1 MLGSSDS
8 YPYKG
13 QNNPNSAE
21 PYKYPNFPHEAS
33 LMNATRIEKLKSLGI
48 VLREVKVI
56 NPNDDDFCI
65 LTMDNYVDFTA
76 DIAPLCL
83 PEFPNSNYNEVNV
96 KMYGFGYESSYL
108 QKNGFLHRLAS
119 HEKNGKYALEWTR
132 ENKVHNTKV
141 ISRHECHKLH
151 AGRDGKIPAK
161 HNTHTNPYL
170 SSPLK
175 LDMYGFTH
183 TFWI

>member
-13 QNNPNSAE
+13 QNDPNSDD
-21 PYKYPNFPHEAS
+21 PLKYPNFPHEAS
-33 LMNATRIEKLKSLGI
+33 LNSDERIEKLKSLGI

-56 NPNDDDFCI
+56 SPNDDDFCI

-96 KMYGFGYESSYL
+96 KMYGFGYAGSYL
-108 QKNGFLHRLAS
+108 QENGFLHGIAEL
-119 HEKNGKYALEWTR
+119 EKTSMRGKFVREWTR

-141 ISRHECHKLH
+141 ISRHECHRLH

-161 HNTHTNPYL
+161 HSTHTNTYL

-175 LDMYGFTH
+175 LDMYGFH
-183 TFWI
+183 